1 MDNDLI
7 HELILE
13 YAAEATFV
21 PTQGAY
27 PGTAWAGAIKRGAR
41 RYAIEYFQRFGLLPR
56 GKHMVKPWGKWWAR
70 QGSNLRP
77 LPCEGSANA
86 ALRMLC
92 PCLIGF

>member
-1 MDNDLI
+1 VDNDLI

-56 GKHMVKPWGKWWAR
+56 GKHMVKPWEKR
-70 QGSNLRP
+70 
-77 LPCEGSANA
+77 EGHWEVTYPS
-86 ALRMLC
+86 M
-92 PCLIGF
+92 FH